1 MKLRLEELDSQA
13 LNDNLWQD
21 NQKAQEILK
30 ERSKIKHDIESFSK
44 LESDYNDA
52 ISLMK
57 SAIDENDEEF
67 FLKLKVS

>member
-1 MKLRLEELDSQA
+1 MLLEELDFQA
-13 LNDNLWQD
+13 SNDNLWQD

-30 ERSKIKHDIESFSK
+30 ERSKINNDVELFLK

-67 FLKLKVS
+67 FSEV